1 MINIFDQLDK
11 FLEYND
17 LNDRQFS
24 LKSGLSNGI
33 LGKARVRGALSQDNI
48 AKILHS
54 FPELNANW
62 LFTGNGEMLQN
73 STSNSSIIATS
84 EKITHNLIEGN
95 LLSSTGSVKD
105 LGLPKVVTV
114 REHNTEAI
122 SLVPVKAAAG
132 YLNGYSD
139 PEYIENLPTI
149 NVPNLGSGSHR
160 AFEIKGHSM
169 NPTLHSSSV
178 GIGRWVEHLDDI
190 RDRRIYIVVTK
201 TEGVVTKRVLNR
213 VDDTGRL
220 VLISDN
226 SNKREYPNI
235 LLDPSDILE
244 IWYLRAVIA
253 FEFPEPDI
261 MYQRVN
267 DLEAKFTVLEDKI
280 NRMSK

>member
-1 MINIFDQLDK
+1 MIVDRILQIIEHKGISKLK
-11 FLEYND
+11 FYNET
-17 LNDRQFS
+17 
-24 LKSGLSNGI
+24 GLSNGFLDKVKDVGASKIERI
-33 LGKARVRGALSQDNI
+33 LNTY
-48 AKILHS
+48 
-54 FPELNANW
+54 PEINPIWLVMGNGDMIIKPNVSPVKEKKVHLLNAP
-62 LFTGNGEMLQN
+62 G
-73 STSNSSIIATS
+73 SNEEILSHERSI
-84 EKITHNLIEGN
+84 
-95 LLSSTGSVKD
+95 KD
-105 LGLPKVVTV
+105 MGLPKVVTV

-149 NVPNLGSGSHR
+149 HVPNLGHGTHR

-190 RDRRIYIVVTK
+190 RDRRIYIIVTK

-280 NRMSK
+280 NRMAKH